1 MSHWF
6 EELAERHMQQAEAEG
21 KLSGLAGEGKPLPT
35 PQDAPFVDASEAA
48 GFRFM
53 AEHGALPE
61 EISLRKQ
68 RDAAKA
74 AYASVDGAQKKAA
87 MAQLAEAEM
96 KLSMAMESRAR
107 GMARGRG

>member
-6 EELAERHMQQAEAEG
+6 EDLAERHMQKAEAEG

-35 PQDAPFVDASEAA
+35 IQDAPFVDASEAA

-61 EISLRKQ
+61 EISLRHQ
-68 RDAAKA
+68 RDAARL
-74 AYASVDGAQKKAA
+74 AYATADDADKKHA
-87 MAQLAEAEM
+87 MARLAEAEM
-96 KLSMAMESRAR
+96 KLSMAMEAR
-107 GMARGRG
+107 PRSHL